1 MENILA
7 ALIIYAVVKLIIDS
21 LPFSKE
27 HKKAL
32 TTIQRAAIEEKN
44 LLFKEKEFLSEIEK
58 KKEIIES
65 EISTLILSRN
75 NLQDL
80 IEKDKKTLDTPAIK
94 VKFDEFNANIHNLKR
109 EISSLKHE
117 LVLSNKK
124 NDEKEKIIVE
134 KSQSY
139 PWLADFYA
147 DYLYTYDLELA
158 NNLIFKTHPA
168 KKASDDV
175 RRIAKEKRELVA
187 QNKMLEHQLTVYEDL
202 FPWLLDFKELSI
214 EDAAEYAGLVSGEDN
229 EYSALKHWLSPEE
242 YQNLTTKEKYQLA
255 LDRYIHKP
263 KSNWQVG
270 IDYERYIGYLY
281 EQKGYRVKYNGA
293 LSGLEDMGRD
303 LIATS
308 GKYIIVIQCKRW
320 AQEKTIH
327 EKHIFQLF
335 GSMVLAEIENPGKIV
350 RGLFVTTTKLSDT
363 AIQCAKHLGIEI
375 VQNKPMA
382 DYPMIK
388 CNISKDGEKIY
399 HLPFDQQYDKIML
412 NPKDGDFYCKT
423 ISEAEDKGFRRA
435 WRWHGTN

>member
-1 MENILA
+1 MSE
-7 ALIIYAVVKLIIDS
+7 KLS
-21 LPFSKE
+21 NARSTLKE
-27 HKKAL
+27 L
-32 TTIQRAAIEEKN
+32 STGVPYYETDYINNFYSRDLSEDIE
-44 LLFKEKEFLSEIEK
+44 LLFSLKEKEF
-58 KKEIIES
+58 
-65 EISTLILSRN
+65 N
-75 NLQDL
+75 NF
-80 IEKDKKTLDTPAIK
+80 IT
-94 VKFDEFNANIHNLKR
+94 
-109 EISSLKHE
+109 
-117 LVLSNKK
+117 
-124 NDEKEKIIVE
+124 EKE
-134 KSQSY
+134 QTY
-139 PWLADFYA
+139 PWLSEFYA
-147 DYLYTYDLELA
+147 DYLYAYDMHIAQYL
-158 NNLIFKTHPA
+158 NTKSRPA
-168 KKASDDV
+168 HRAAQDV
-175 RRIAKEKRELVA
+175 RRIAKEKRELIT

-214 EDAAEYAGLVSGEDN
+214 EDAAKYAGLVSDTNN
-229 EYSALKHWLSPEE
+229 EYSILKNWLSPEE
-242 YQNLTTKEKYQLA
+242 YQNLSTKEKYQLA

-263 KSNWQVG
+263 KSKWQVG

-388 CNISKDGEKIY
+388 CNIAKDGEKIY
-399 HLPFDQQYDKIML
+399 HLPFDQQYDRIML
-412 NPKDGDFYCKT
+412 NSKDGDFYCKT
-423 ISEAEDKGFRRA
+423 IAEAEDKGFRRA
-435 WRWHGTN
+435 WKWHGTN